1 MRAQTRVNKKHWP
14 AQWGWPQTALLTD
27 TGTKAVNRVP
37 LSSHTE
43 RRMSQCTAALVLCLY
58 SVYSFCPPPL
68 FAAQWG
74 LKSRGSEGGRM
85 APRSPRQPAADPP
98 VQDSSGGKPGAAV
111 APTTPPHSSGPL
123 ASDLGRSLR
132 AMPPMPP
139 RLRGSLKER
148 TPFISFKSKT
158 TAMWPPA
165 PSLPT
170 VTQFTAAAS
179 TKKKNWA
186 WGMESQKPYVPS
198 KGTSMTVAT

>member
-68 FAAQWG
+68 FHAQWG

-85 APRSPRQPAADPP
+85 ARRSPRQPAVARPALDGC
-98 VQDSSGGKPGAAV
+98 SGKPGDAGHAAP
-111 APTTPPHSSGPL
+111 APPLPALIVLLTSGAACVRWRCSGDSLAPLTDVFYLLQKHSNVPSRPSL
-123 ASDLGRSLR
+123 SPSPNSRLSLR
-132 AMPPMPP
+132 PRRKTEHGIWNYRSPM
-139 RLRGSLKER
+139 SL
-148 TPFISFKSKT
+148 
-158 TAMWPPA
+158 
-165 PSLPT
+165 
-170 VTQFTAAAS
+170 
-179 TKKKNWA
+179 
-186 WGMESQKPYVPS
+186 QKVHQRQ
-198 KGTSMTVAT
+198 